1 MLHKGCG
8 GMYMDYFRYFEE
20 VARAMSF
27 TKASKN
33 LHISQQA
40 LSEYIK
46 RMEQHFDIALFNRK
60 PTLHLTH
67 AGELL
72 REYISQSVY
81 REEQLLAD
89 FSRIRTRQVGRIR
102 LGITPTRAPIFFP
115 LIFTRFNKMHPAV
128 ELSLREDHT
137 QFLVKDL
144 AEGKIDF
151 VIALEN
157 TGVQLSRTVT
167 TTTLLQDRKL
177 YFLAAKPLLLN
188 AGFPPRR
195 IPHAVSRGVALEQ
208 IKQIPIILKPGISR
222 IHDQVFQEYQKRKIK
237 PKIVIESSHVFPL
250 LPLCAAGNAGAFV
263 SHTILRYITEHY
275 PHIMDRML
283 ALPVNNLPINCD
295 VALMYCGGVPMS
307 VHFEDFMLVTKE
319 VFAAY

>member
-1 MLHKGCG
+1 MT
-8 GMYMDYFRYFEE
+8 YFQYFEE
-20 VARAMSF
+20 VAREMSF

-46 RMEQHFDIALFNRK
+46 RMETHYGIALFNRK
-60 PTLHLTH
+60 PVLHLTH

-72 REYISQSVY
+72 REYISHSVY
-81 REEQLLAD
+81 HEEQLLAD

-115 LIFTRFNKMHPAV
+115 PIFTRFNQMHPSV

-144 AEGKIDF
+144 TEGKVDF

-157 TGVQLSRTVT
+157 TGVQLSRTLT
-167 TTTLLQDRKL
+167 TQTLLHDRNL
-177 YFLAAKPLLLN
+177 FFLVAKPLLL
-188 AGFPPRR
+188 ACGFPSRKVA
-195 IPHAVSRGVALEQ
+195 HACAKGVSLEE
-208 IKQIPIILKPGISR
+208 IKTVPIILKPGVSR
-222 IHDQVFQEYQKRKIK
+222 IHDQVFQEYQKRKAK

-250 LPLCAAGNAGAFV
+250 LPLCAAGNAGVFV
-263 SHTILRYITEHY
+263 SHTILRYICAHY
-275 PHIMDRML
+275 PHIAEQVL
-283 ALPVNNLPINCD
+283 TLPVNNMAINCD
-295 VALMYCGGVPMS
+295 VALMYCTDAHMS
-307 VHFEDFMLVTKE
+307 VHFEDFVGVVKQIISG
-319 VFAAY
+319 Y